1 MHTFEIISGS
11 KDVILHVFIEDTRR
25 DDGGGLTGLVYN
37 SAGLSA
43 YAINPGDIAASALAL
58 VDAAIGT
65 HTDGGFKEVDS
76 ANMPGWYELHIP
88 DALVAN
94 EFKQCSIVL
103 KGAAN
108 MAVTNILVNEGAN
121 DRRFF
126 CRFIP
131 TRHARSSLLES

>member
-1 MHTFEIISGS
+1 MHIFEIVSGS

-25 DDGGGLTGLVYN
+25 DDGGGLTGLAYN
-37 SAGLSA
+37 SASLSA
-43 YAINPGDIAASALAL
+43 YAINPGDTAASALAL
-58 VDAAIGT
+58 VNTTIGT
-65 HTDGGFKEVDS
+65 HVDGGFKEIDNT
-76 ANMPGWYELHIP
+76 NMPGWYELQIP

-94 EFKQCSIVL
+94 EFKQCAVVL

-108 MAVTNILVNEGAN
+108 MATTNILINEGVN

-131 TRHARSSLLES
+131 TRHTTQPLV